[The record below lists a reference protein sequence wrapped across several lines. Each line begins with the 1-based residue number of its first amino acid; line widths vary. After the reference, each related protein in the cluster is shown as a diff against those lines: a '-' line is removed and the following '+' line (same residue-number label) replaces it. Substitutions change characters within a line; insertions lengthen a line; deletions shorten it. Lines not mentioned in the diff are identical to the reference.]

1 MGEKMKGW
9 DELGLME
16 KAERLREVLE
26 AVLKDLHYAPG
37 LAAPSTR
44 KLVLLEKNDGDPRS

>member
-1 MGEKMKGW
+1 MKGW
-9 DELGLME
+9 DELGLMD

-37 LAAPSTR
+37 IAAPSTR
-44 KLVLLEKNDGDPRS
+44 KLVLLEKDEPSTRS